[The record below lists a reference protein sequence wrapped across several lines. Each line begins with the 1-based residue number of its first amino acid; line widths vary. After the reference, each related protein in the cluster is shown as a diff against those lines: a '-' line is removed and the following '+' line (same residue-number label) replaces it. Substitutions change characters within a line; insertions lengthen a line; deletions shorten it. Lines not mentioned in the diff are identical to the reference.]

1 MATTTAC
8 AALVDVFP
16 TVLRLKRSLAATAQ
30 VAGTA
35 PLRAMWF
42 LRHPRVSE
50 LAEHLHL
57 DVSTVSRQVTHLRTQ
72 GLITTNP
79 DPADGRSQ
87 QLSLTPDGIAELV
100 RSRES
105 LVAQFTERL
114 ASWDDADV
122 ETLAALLDRLG
133 RTADTPLPQ
142 EIHA

>member
-1 MATTTAC
+1 MATATAC

-30 VAGTA
+30 VTGSA
-35 PLRAMWF
+35 PLRAIAF
-42 LRHPRVSE
+42 LRNPRVSE

-57 DVSTVSRQVTHLRTQ
+57 DVSTVSRQIAHLRTQ

-79 DPADGRSQ
+79 DPDDRRSQ
-87 QLSLTPDGIAELV
+87 QLSLTADGIAELE
-100 RSRES
+100 RSRAS
-105 LVAQFTERL
+105 LVEQFTERL

-122 ETLAALLDRLG
+122 QTLAVLLNRLG
-133 RTADTPLPQ
+133 HTADTPLPQ